1 MKNKTDMKK
10 LFTVFT
16 LLSTLTGGLSS
27 TYAQNFIK
35 VTRTNDEQTINLSN
49 NQILEI
55 QLPRQASTGYVWC
68 EAKNATGKTIP
79 KTVEQIG
86 NSDFICDP
94 FPANLIIKKGRMVG
108 GSGTQLIRYVGASQG
123 TTLLTLELR
132 RPWLKNSEAIDSY
145 SINIVS
151 EGKYTG
157 FYTSSDK
164 AIRKNDM
171 VDSKNSGIME
181 NWKIGILGKPAS
193 FHYSIF
199 PIMQTNNAIGIFGTL
214 HKSLTSTKSTL
225 PSSWDWRS
233 ECTPI
238 KDQGNCADCWAY
250 ASVGDLEC
258 NILIHDGI
266 TVDISEEFV
275 TDCYIDNNCF
285 GCIGGN
291 CANQAWL
298 GYFTGANADG
308 GGAVYE
314 NENPTTCNGTG
325 VTGICTAPYLPHQ
338 TIDGYADIGGE
349 NANGVPSVDSI
360 KFRIYYDGPVYV
372 GVACEN
378 WESQYTGG
386 IWVENSATAADV
398 NHAVC
403 LVGWK
408 DTTVNDNSGGYWI
421 LRNSWGTGFGINGY
435 MYISYGSDLVGTG
448 ADYIVYKGGT
458 PHNSPPVVIFTA
470 SKNATCS
477 SNSIQFTDN
486 SVNLPTSWLWTFGD
500 GGTSTLQNPTHTY
513 AANGTFTVSLTASN
527 MYGSN
532 TSTQIDYISIDM
544 PAPPSVIGGSCAGA
558 PCSVTLNA
566 SCVGLPDCSVN
577 WYDAST
583 GGTLLYTGTSYTTP
597 VLNTTTTYYVQ
608 NVVGQVSQF
617 GGMIAPTANGGYY
630 NGTDDYGLVFDA
642 LSDININGVMIYAD
656 STNTKRIWLKNS
668 SGVILDSLIT
678 SSTGEQ
684 TLSLDF
690 NVPEGTGYVLGA
702 DGGCKLW
709 KDDHGASFPHTMPGL
724 VFFRGV
730 TSSSKSV
737 SIPISTAYCYFYNWQ
752 VGPPPCLSAMVPVT
766 ATVTVG
772 INELSDSY
780 NIMVNPNPAM
790 DKITIEAPQNKVNN
804 SYRIEISNIEGQIIK
819 TFNITNKETTI
830 DVSGLSGG
838 VYFIKAQSD
847 KGVVIHK
854 FIKQ

>member
-1 MKNKTDMKK
+1 MKK
-10 LFTVFT
+10 LLTTFT
-16 LLSTLTGGLSS
+16 LLSVLTGGLNKAF
-27 TYAQNFIK
+27 AQNIIK
-35 VTRTNDEQTINLSN
+35 VARTNHAQTINLSN
-49 NQILEI
+49 NQILEL

-68 EAKNATGKTIP
+68 EAINATGKTIP
-79 KTVEQIG
+79 KTVAQIG
-86 NSDFICDP
+86 NGDFIHDP
-94 FPANLIIKKGRMVG
+94 FPTNLTNKNGRMVG
-108 GSGTQLIRYVGASQG
+108 GSGTQIIRYAGTSQG
-123 TTLLTLELR
+123 ITLLTLELR

-145 SINIVS
+145 SITIVS

-157 FYTSSDK
+157 TYTPSVKEKRKYDK
-164 AIRKNDM
+164 
-171 VDSKNSGIME
+171 
-181 NWKIGILGKPAS
+181 P
-193 FHYSIF
+193 
-199 PIMQTNNAIGIFGTL
+199 
-214 HKSLTSTKSTL
+214 LTSAKSTL
-225 PSSWDWRS
+225 PSSWDWRQK
-233 ECTPI
+233 CTPI

-275 TDCYIDNNCF
+275 TDCYLDNNCF
-285 GCIGGN
+285 GCAGGN

-298 GYFTGANADG
+298 GYFTDANADG

-314 NENPTTCNGTG
+314 SENPTTCNSTG
-325 VTGICTAPYLPHQ
+325 VTGTCTAPYLPHQ
-338 TIDGYADIGGE
+338 TIDGYADIGDE

-372 GVACEN
+372 GVACED
-378 WESQYTGG
+378 WESGYTGG

-408 DTTVNDNSGGYWI
+408 DTTVTDNSGGYWI

-448 ADYIVYKGGT
+448 ANYVVYKGGT
-458 PHNSPPVVIFTA
+458 PHDSPPVTFFSA
-470 SKNATCS
+470 SLTTTCS
-477 SNSIQFTDN
+477 SKTIQFTDN

-500 GGTSTLQNPTHTY
+500 GGTSTLQNPIHTY
-513 AANGTFTVSLTASN
+513 ASNGTFTVSLTASN

-544 PAPPSVIGGSCAGA
+544 PAPPSVIGGSCPEA

-566 SCVGLPDCSVN
+566 SCVGLPSCDVN

-597 VLNTTTTYYVQ
+597 VLNGTTTYYVQ
-608 NVVGQVSQF
+608 NAVGLVSQF

-630 NGTDDYGLVFDA
+630 TGTDNYGLMFDA
-642 LSDININGVMIYAD
+642 LSDININGVTIYAD
-656 STNTKRIWLKNS
+656 STNTKRIWLRNS
-668 SGVILDSLIT
+668 SGVILDSVIT

-684 TLSLDF
+684 VIGLDF
-690 NVPEGTGYVLGA
+690 NVPEGTGYILGA

-709 KDDHGASFPHTMPGL
+709 KDDHGASFSHTMPGL
-724 VFFRGV
+724 VLFRGV
-730 TSSSKSV
+730 TIANKSV
-737 SIPISTAYCYFYNWQ
+737 SIPISTAYYYFYNWQ
-752 VGPPPCLSAMVPVT
+752 VSPPPCLSAMVPVT

-772 INELSDSY
+772 INELSDSF
-780 NIMVNPNPAM
+780 NITVNPNPAI
-790 DKITIEAPQNKVNN
+790 DKITIETPQKAL
-804 SYRIEISNIEGQIIK
+804 IEITNIEGQTIN
-819 TFNITNKETTI
+819 TFNITSPETTI

-838 VYFIKAQSD
+838 VYIIKMQSD
-847 KGVVIHK
+847 KGVVVKK
-854 FIKQ
+854 FIKE